1 MQNFTIGQLART
13 AGVGVETVRF
23 YQRKGLLDTPS
34 RAAGVRRYSQTTLER
49 LRFIRQSQKV
59 GFTLKEIRE
68 LLALRD
74 DPATRRSDIQART
87 DAKIADIDTRIQDL
101 LTMRA
106 ALVAFRT
113 SCQGDGPI
121 LHCPIL
127 ESLQSGAEIDGEL
140 PCNGHPSEHAPP
152 LSAAAHHAPPRQA
165 PQDGG
170 RG

>member
-1 MQNFTIGQLART
+1 MQSFTIGQLART

-34 RAAGVRRYSQTTLER
+34 RAAGVRRYGQNTLER

-59 GFTLKEIRE
+59 GFTLREIRE

-127 ESLQSGAEIDGEL
+127 ESLTGGAEISNEGAGE
-140 PCNGHPSEHAPP
+140 GHPYESVPP
-152 LSAAAHHAPPRQA
+152 ALADSRAVSQE
-165 PQDGG
+165 GG